1 MGLHLSKALLYAV
14 HALHYMHEHGSDRP
28 VMVRELCEKYSFS
41 YDTVLS
47 VLRRLS
53 RGKLL
58 TTHRGIKGGFS
69 LRYPLKS
76 INLLTLVETLD
87 GPVESIDPLQPG
99 FGNPKL
105 KRAVLKN
112 SSAINESY
120 RSLLKKTSCLKF
132 MGY

>member
-1 MGLHLSKALLYAV
+1 MGLHLSKALVYAL
-14 HALHYMHEHGSDRP
+14 HALDYMHEKGAERP
-28 VMVRELCEKYSFS
+28 VMVREICEKYSFS

-76 INLLTLVETLD
+76 ISLLTLVETLE
-87 GPVESIDPLQPG
+87 GPVESIDPLQTG
-99 FGNPKL
+99 VGNTRV
-105 KRAVLKN
+105 KRAVVKN
-112 SSAINESY
+112 ATKINDAFRKHLQS
-120 RSLLKKTSCLKF
+120 TSCLK
-132 MGY
+132 MIGS